1 MKKLDKLIIISF
13 TGPFLLTFVIVVF
26 ILLTQY
32 MLKYFDDFVG
42 KGLGMDVFAE
52 LIFYFSINMTS
63 NATPLA
69 ILLAALM
76 TFGNLGEHFEL
87 TAIKG
92 AGISL
97 TRALLPLF
105 FFAIAL
111 SVLSFLS
118 NNYIVPR
125 ANLKAYSLLYD
136 IKEKKPALDIQEG
149 VFYGGIPKF
158 KIKVNSKHSDGE
170 TIEDV
175 IIYDHSNGQ
184 GNQDVIIANS
194 GKMYTFDNERYLRLE
209 LFNGNRYSE
218 SQING
223 NRTVSDQEQFVRT
236 NFDTTKMTFSLAS
249 FGLQRTKEEYFS
261 SHRRMKTLEQLNE
274 SIDSMRREELTVKY
288 DAFNSSNHFY
298 QYHLRHDSLMPAALE
313 TEMAA
318 IAARREAVYDSLEGY
333 DSLRASYLPYD
344 SLQHL
349 AKRPSMKGVPHRS
362 LTDTAIRRNISSFKD
377 RKIAL
382 ENVPPIDIPSDTEEV
397 ATTDVAAT
405 DVAATEVATTK
416 TLDTGTSPVVES
428 QDALTVAQV
437 DTSLIRRVDEALS
450 STEYSSAVAKALTQS
465 RTVKNALQINAD
477 KLQRLERESGKDVYE
492 GNRKIAQACSCLIMF
507 LIGAPLG
514 AIIKKGGLGLPVLI
528 SICFFIAF
536 YVISE
541 ISRKWAEE
549 LVINPYFAVWVPNLV
564 LLPFGIVF
572 LIQARLDTRLLESD
586 FYQVLVGQIKNKI
599 KMLRGKKTPEQKR
612 VTVG

>member
-13 TGPFLLTFVIVVF
+13 IGPFLLTFVIVVF

-69 ILLAALM
+69 ILLASLM

-105 FFAIAL
+105 FFAIIL

-158 KIKVNSKHSDGE
+158 KIKVNNKHADGE

-223 NRTVSDQEQFVRT
+223 NRTVSDKEQFVRT

-274 SIDSMRREELTVKY
+274 SIDSMKREELTVKY

-298 QYHLRHDSLMPAALE
+298 QYHLRHDSLMPTGLE
-313 TEMAA
+313 AQMAA
-318 IAARREAVYDSLEGY
+318 ITARRAATYDSLEGY

-349 AKRPSMKGVPHRS
+349 ASSAQRPSSKRMLHRS
-362 LTDTAIRRNISSFKD
+362 LADTAIKRSISEFND
-377 RKIAL
+377 RKITL
-382 ENVPPIDIPSDTEEV
+382 EDAPLVNVPSDTEDV
-397 ATTDVAAT
+397 APTDVT
-405 DVAATEVATTK
+405 VAE
-416 TLDTGTSPVVES
+416 TLDTAAPPVAE
-428 QDALTVAQV
+428 AEELPTVAPV
-437 DTSLIRRVDEALS
+437 DTILIHRVDEALS
-450 STEYSSAVAKALTQS
+450 PTEYSSAVAKALTQS

-477 KLQRLERESGKDVYE
+477 KLQRLEGDIGKDVYE

-536 YVISE
+536 YVVSE

-549 LVINPYFAVWVPNLV
+549 LVINPYLAVWVPNLV

-586 FYQVLVGQIKNKI
+586 FYQVLVGQIKDKI